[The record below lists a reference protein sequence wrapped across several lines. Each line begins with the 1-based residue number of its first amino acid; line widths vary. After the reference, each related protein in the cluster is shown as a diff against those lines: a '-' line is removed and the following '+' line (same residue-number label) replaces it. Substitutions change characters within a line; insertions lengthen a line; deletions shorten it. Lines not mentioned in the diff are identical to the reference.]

1 MERNLLKFA
10 QILCLVLPYRR
21 NCFLLIVLGSGKK
34 DVFVMQGGF
43 VPKCPQWYQLA
54 LGKHTER
61 WFNCGSKG
69 MNGFVFQHW
78 KGMKPGDSLLT
89 SQPLCFSFV
98 SSAVISTRTPPP
110 PSPLPFPTQAILPPA
125 PSSYFSHPTIRYP
138 PHLNP
143 QDTLKNYV
151 PSYDPSSPQTSQVK
165 IRENKI
171 NIVPEGSGMGLVL
184 RLQLSQRVGLEHRAL
199 QSVFRKFLGDSISFS
214 YLKVAE

>member
-1 MERNLLKFA
+1 
-10 QILCLVLPYRR
+10 
-21 NCFLLIVLGSGKK
+21 
-34 DVFVMQGGF
+34 
-43 VPKCPQWYQLA
+43 
-54 LGKHTER
+54 
-61 WFNCGSKG
+61 

-78 KGMKPGDSLLT
+78 KGMKPDGSLLT

-98 SSAVISTRTPPP
+98 CSAVISTRTPPP

-165 IRENKI
+165 NKRKQ
-171 NIVPEGSGMGLVL
+171 NKYSARGEWDGPSSQAPGQSESMPGTWSLAAC
-184 RLQLSQRVGLEHRAL
+184 LQ
-199 QSVFRKFLGDSISFS
+199 
-214 YLKVAE
+214 KVSW